1 VQCSPATC
9 LCAEPTLYCCLLLLQ
24 PPVLAALLLQ
34 TLLLLLTPPP
44 QVVDMGEGGPI
55 RCGRCKAYMNPYVR
69 WASNGKSY
77 TCNFCGCSNQTPDNY
92 FCHIAPDGR
101 RRDAGGLLL
110 QLRLALPVAVLVW
123 PVHVQSQMQATSD

>member
-1 VQCSPATC
+1 
-9 LCAEPTLYCCLLLLQ
+9 
-24 PPVLAALLLQ
+24 
-34 TLLLLLTPPP
+34 
-44 QVVDMGEGGPI
+44 MGEGGPI

-101 RRDAGGLLL
+101 RRDAGAPPL

-123 PVHVQSQMQATSD
+123 SGHVQVQVQATSGCEACSTASKRTQQLMPRYLPRCRRAA